1 MIDAATQR
9 ITLTVQAD
17 HLQALARPAAY
28 RMTNSF
34 LRQHD
39 VFTRHLGMRPN
50 KLLVYLVIVVATV
63 QRLMRGGLPP
73 HWLGTARIHRG
84 VVGFISRRGIAGATG
99 LPRENVRRIVEE
111 LTTEDRLIFGPRGAI
126 ANKGGVMERPET
138 MPILVEL
145 AHEVA
150 ESAALLIR
158 LGIIT
163 IEQAPQLPDQGSAD
177 ARFSSSEA
185 GGQPQAGME

>member
-1 MIDAATQR
+1 MTDATAESICLVLR
-9 ITLTVQAD
+9 RDRLE
-17 HLQALARPAAY
+17 ALARPAAY

-39 VFTRHLGMRPN
+39 VYARHLEMRPN

-73 HWLGTARIHRG
+73 HWMGTTPMNRSII
-84 VVGFISRRGIAGATG
+84 GFISRRGIAGATG
-99 LPRENVRRIVEE
+99 LPRENVRRIFDE
-111 LTTEDRLIFGPRGAI
+111 LADEDRLIFGPRGSV

-145 AHEVA
+145 AQEIAASA
-150 ESAALLIR
+150 ELLIR
-158 LGIIT
+158 LGIL
-163 IEQAPQLPDQGSAD
+163 EMKPA
-177 ARFSSSEA
+177 SSTE
-185 GGQPQAGME
+185 E

>member
-1 MIDAATQR
+1 MTDDTPETTSLVLR
-9 ITLTVQAD
+9 RDRLE
-17 HLQALARPAAY
+17 ALARPAAY

-39 VFTRHLGMRPN
+39 VYTRHLGMRPN

-73 HWLGTARIHRG
+73 HWLGTAPMNRSI
-84 VVGFISRRGIAGATG
+84 VGFISRRGIAAATG

-111 LTTEDRLIFGPRGAI
+111 LAGEEKLIFGPRGSL
-126 ANKGGVMERPET
+126 ANKGGLMERPET

-145 AHEVA
+145 AQEIAASA
-150 ESAALLIR
+150 ELLIR
-158 LGIIT
+158 LGILEVSDVT
-163 IEQAPQLPDQGSAD
+163 RQKA
-177 ARFSSSEA
+177 
-185 GGQPQAGME
+185 